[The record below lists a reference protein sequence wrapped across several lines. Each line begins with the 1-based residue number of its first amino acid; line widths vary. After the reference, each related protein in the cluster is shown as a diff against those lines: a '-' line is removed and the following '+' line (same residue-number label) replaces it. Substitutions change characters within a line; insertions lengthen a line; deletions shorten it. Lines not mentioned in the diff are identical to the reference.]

1 MKPIFTLKNSIHL
14 IVAAALVVGLFGVMN
29 TARAQDIPE
38 EQILFEDDF
47 TTPGLWA
54 TIDDPEFF
62 IGYENTNYRIFNDFF
77 DSYVSS
83 VRSSP
88 AGDVRVEVDANRAAG
103 PESGYYGAVCRWQD
117 IHNYYALVIGDDGTV
132 GIVRIQGGVETFI
145 AQEEVEFDTAGWN
158 TVGGICAGNTLTVL
172 LNGESVLEARDGAF
186 TAGAVGMMVGTRAEP
201 GVDVHFNNFVLA
213 SVDEEAFPPPVGV
226 IPDTGPDEQL
236 YIVRP
241 GDTLG
246 EIAAAFGT
254 TVSDLMQRNP
264 HIVHPNVIFTG
275 QRLAVPEVDDPE
287 DPDDPFAIPDTGPGE
302 RLYEVQ
308 PTDNITRIAV
318 RHGTTVADLLQ
329 RNPHITDP
337 SLIFPGQ
344 MLAVPEDPEVPAPTP
359 TPTPVTPTPTP
370 APPTP
375 APTPTPAP
383 PTDPFFVPELEE
395 GERHYVVQS
404 GDAMVAIAARFN
416 TTVAHLLDRNPHV
429 VDSRFIIPGMRL
441 AVPDVEEDPT
451 VQPPELIPD
460 TGRLAFSDDFSTPGL
475 WYSEINPNFR
485 IEYVGQEYRLL
496 NSFAHSHVSSIR
508 SFNIPDVH
516 SEVDANQVGGPES
529 GYYGVI
535 CRWQDINNFYAA
547 VISGNGSTGIVR
559 IQNGVATFLN
569 EGTADFDP
577 VGWNRVGANCVGNT
591 LTLFVNGESVLQAQD
606 NTFSDGFIGVMVGTR
621 SAADADVHFDNFT
634 AYRP

>member
-1 MKPIFTLKNSIHL
+1 MQKNTLRTAIHML
-14 IVAAALVVGLFGVMN
+14 ITAALVVGLFGVLN
-29 TARAQDIPE
+29 TARAQETPSGP
-38 EQILFEDDF
+38 ILFEDNF

-54 TIDDPEFF
+54 TIEDPDFF
-62 IGYENTNYRIFNDFF
+62 IGYENNNYRIFNEFA

-88 AGDVRVEVDANRAAG
+88 AGDVQVEVDANRVAG

-117 IHNYYALVIGDDGTV
+117 IHNYYALVIGDDGTA

-145 AQEEVEFDTAGWN
+145 AQDEVEFDAADWN

-186 TAGAVGMMVGTRAEP
+186 TAGAVGMMVGTRSEP
-201 GVDVHFNNFVLA
+201 GVDVHFDNFVLTA
-213 SVDEEAFPPPVGV
+213 VDEEAFPPPVGV

-236 YIVRP
+236 YVVRP
-241 GDTLG
+241 GDTLS
-246 EIAAAFGT
+246 EIAVAFGT

-275 QRLAVPEVDDPE
+275 QRLTVPEEPVEPAPPE
-287 DPDDPFAIPDTGPGE
+287 DPFVIPDTGPDE
-302 RLYEVQ
+302 QLYEVQ
-308 PTDNITRIAV
+308 PTDNLTRIAI
-318 RHGTTVADLLQ
+318 RFGTTVADLLE

-344 MLAVPEDPEVPAPTP
+344 MLAVPEDPDVPAPTP
-359 TPTPVTPTPTP
+359 TPTPVDPTP

-395 GERHYVVQS
+395 GEQHYVVQS
-404 GDAMVAIAARFN
+404 GDTMVGIAARFN

-429 VDSRFIIPGMRL
+429 IDARFIIPGMRL
-441 AVPDVEEDPT
+441 AVPVVDET
-451 VQPPELIPD
+451 VQPPELIPE
-460 TGRLAFSDDFSTPGL
+460 TGRLAFSDDFTIPGL
-475 WYSEINPNFR
+475 WYTEINPNFR
-485 IEYVGQEYRLL
+485 IEYVDQRYRIL

-508 SFNIPDVH
+508 SFNMPDVH
-516 SEVDANQVGGPES
+516 SEVDANLVGGPDS
-529 GYYGVI
+529 AYYGVV

-547 VISGNGSTGIVR
+547 VISGDGSTGIVR
-559 IQNGVATFLN
+559 IQNGIATFLN
-569 EGTADFDP
+569 EGTADFDRA
-577 VGWNRVGANCVGNT
+577 GWTRVGANCFGNT
-591 LTLFVNGESVLQAQD
+591 LTLFVNGESVLQATD
-606 NTFSDGFIGVMVGTR
+606 NTFTSGFIGVMVGTR
-621 SAADADVHFDNFT
+621 SAANADVHFDNFT
-634 AYRP
+634 SYRP